1 MRVIRR
7 RPCSAYVDLP
17 RSFGNLGCI
26 LSDDRFFAEIL
37 IYKRMLAR
45 IHTFA
50 NRRDAGVE
58 LGRAVCEL
66 RPQPPV
72 IVLGLPRGGVPVA
85 YEVAQA
91 LGAPLDVMVVR
102 KVGMPGQPELAIGA
116 VASGDITVRDPP
128 AAVPGIPDQAFE
140 QIAAHERTE
149 LKRREHA
156 YRAGLPPLDL
166 KGKSVILVDDGIATG
181 ATMLAALR
189 AARKAH
195 AATVIVAAPVAS
207 EEAAA
212 ALEAEADATVIL
224 MTPRQLLA
232 IGQWYEEF
240 DQLED
245 EDVRA
250 LLEQARSPA
259 T

>member
-1 MRVIRR
+1 
-7 RPCSAYVDLP
+7 
-17 RSFGNLGCI
+17 
-26 LSDDRFFAEIL
+26 
-37 IYKRMLAR
+37 MLTR

-50 NRRDAGVE
+50 DRREAGVE
-58 LGRAVCEL
+58 LAHAVCEL

-85 YEVAQA
+85 YEVARA

-116 VASGDITVRDPP
+116 VASGGITVRDPP

-140 QIAAHERTE
+140 RIAEHERTE

-156 YRAGLPPLDL
+156 YRAGLPPLNLND
-166 KGKSVILVDDGIATG
+166 KSVVLVDDGIATG

-195 AATVIVAAPVAS
+195 AASVIVAAPVAS

-224 MTPRQLLA
+224 MTPRQLLS

-250 LLEQARSPA
+250 LLEKARCPA